1 MRAVTFD
8 VSVPRYLL
16 AKALGRVTESV
27 LYGLP
32 SGIRLI
38 DADPPALPG
47 PRWVRLEVI
56 LAGVCGSDIGNVTYS
71 ASPAMEPFGSFPA
84 VLGHE
89 ILGRVV
95 EVGAEVTRVRPGQR
109 VVVDPFLHCEVR
121 GWSPELWCRSCA
133 EGRHGTCERAGE
145 EGPARVGGEPMAPGQ
160 SQGYHRSL
168 PGGWT
173 EATIAHERQLF
184 PVADELSDR
193 AAVQIEPLSVGMHA
207 ALGHGPRDAAE
218 PVLVLGSGPI
228 AMGVIWALRATGFQ
242 GEVVAQTKR
251 THEGELARRMGASQ
265 VVQPGAEAREAMIA
279 TGASAY
285 MPIVGDEVY
294 AGGGFPLVF
303 DCVGSRQT
311 LSQALR
317 YARPRGRLVVLG
329 CAASIPRLDL
339 TFVWARELGIQGSFV
354 YGRESFRGRE
364 RHTFEITHD
373 LLLESGAPVED
384 LVTHVFPLRQARD
397 ALSAASNRRRSNS
410 VKVLLDPNA

>member
-1 MRAVTFD
+1 
-8 VSVPRYLL
+8 
-16 AKALGRVTESV
+16 
-27 LYGLP
+27 
-32 SGIRLI
+32 
-38 DADPPALPG
+38 
-47 PRWVRLEVI
+47 
-56 LAGVCGSDIGNVTYS
+56 
-71 ASPAMEPFGSFPA
+71 
-84 VLGHE
+84 
-89 ILGRVV
+89 
-95 EVGAEVTRVRPGQR
+95 
-109 VVVDPFLHCEVR
+109 
-121 GWSPELWCRSCA
+121 
-133 EGRHGTCERAGE
+133 
-145 EGPARVGGEPMAPGQ
+145 
-160 SQGYHRSL
+160 
-168 PGGWT
+168 
-173 EATIAHERQLF
+173 
-184 PVADELSDR
+184 
-193 AAVQIEPLSVGMHA
+193 
-207 ALGHGPRDAAE
+207 
-218 PVLVLGSGPI
+218 
-228 AMGVIWALRATGFQ
+228 
-242 GEVVAQTKR
+242 
-251 THEGELARRMGASQ
+251 MGASQ